1 MIESTVPIAGVSHS
15 LIQRWLDG
23 RSFDEWREQFDRE
36 GYIIFESVLS
46 AAELQRYRDA
56 LAPWLEQNLRGR
68 NNFEGYRTN
77 RVYAMLAKDPV
88 FADMAA
94 HPLALAFAE
103 ADLGTSCLLSAM
115 LAINLLPGETV
126 QPWHFDDGNIDIPT
140 PRPSYGVSA
149 FWALDDTSEENG
161 ATEIVPGSHLLS
173 QESLAAEMAGVYKTG
188 SEDSNQ
194 DEHARSDAIK
204 AVMPAGSLM
213 LTKGTLLH
221 RGGANRSDKSR
232 MVVTPQYCPGWA
244 RQLENMMAAVPPAV
258 AKTLPERARQL
269 IGYSIH
275 GTFMGYVDGRHPQQ
289 VLT

>member
-56 LAPWLEQNLRGR
+56 LAPWLEKNLRGR

-173 QESLAAEMAGVYKTG
+173 QESLAAEMAGVYKIG

>member
-56 LAPWLEQNLRGR
+56 LAPWLEKNLRGR

-173 QESLAAEMAGVYKTG
+173 QE
-188 SEDSNQ
+188 
-194 DEHARSDAIK
+194 
-204 AVMPAGSLM
+204 
-213 LTKGTLLH
+213 
-221 RGGANRSDKSR
+221 
-232 MVVTPQYCPGWA
+232 
-244 RQLENMMAAVPPAV
+244 
-258 AKTLPERARQL
+258 
-269 IGYSIH
+269 
-275 GTFMGYVDGRHPQQ
+275 
-289 VLT
+289 